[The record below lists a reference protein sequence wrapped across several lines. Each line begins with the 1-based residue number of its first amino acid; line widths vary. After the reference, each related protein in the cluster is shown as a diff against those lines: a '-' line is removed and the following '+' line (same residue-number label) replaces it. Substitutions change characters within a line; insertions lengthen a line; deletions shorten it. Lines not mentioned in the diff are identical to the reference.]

1 MTLSSRERLAKRI
14 RALRLQKGWSQEY
27 LADASGLHRT
37 YIGTVE
43 RSEQSMTVDT
53 IDKLA
58 KALEVNVSEL
68 FSD

>member
-27 LADASGLHRT
+27 LADESGLHRT

-58 KALEVNVSEL
+58 KALEVKVSEL

>member
-1 MTLSSRERLAKRI
+1 MTLSSRELLAKRI

-58 KALEVNVSEL
+58 KALEINVAEL